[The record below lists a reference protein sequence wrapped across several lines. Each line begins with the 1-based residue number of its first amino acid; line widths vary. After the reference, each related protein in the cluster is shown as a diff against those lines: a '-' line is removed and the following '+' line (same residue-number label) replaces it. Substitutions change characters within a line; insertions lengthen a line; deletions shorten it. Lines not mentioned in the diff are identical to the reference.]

1 MFQDIRKK
9 SSSVLVTLMLSAII
23 LTFVISFGPEVEG
36 GCSGVSGY
44 VASVNGEIISMPDF
58 RFAYNNHYE
67 YYQRLF
73 GEFNQEMAQQY
84 KLHERTLD
92 SLIADILLAQEAKA
106 KGFRV
111 SEEELRREILDTPYF
126 QKNGVFDRDTYNQV
140 VQVALN
146 TTVAKFEK
154 KMEQEIL
161 ARKLRNFIIE
171 SGDLSNAEIREEYI
185 NNNEKINAFA
195 YSFRE
200 SSLKEEARQEML
212 AQISDDEVEN
222 YLEANL
228 NTAKLTYQDN
238 IPEYHEKIE
247 LEDEREIT
255 FEDVKHIVAK
265 DLILKNK
272 VDELIKSDSERL
284 IIALKGNPGFS
295 EEDFAQQFNSWN
307 IQKTEIPSVT
317 RNTKFVPGV
326 GFSPILVSKL
336 FEQKEGILSEVVET
350 EESVF
355 VVAGIKDHI
364 PADMGKF
371 EAEKEQIKNR
381 MRYAKASQLLQD
393 YIENL
398 RKNANIKINPNF
410 MKIYEGE

>member
-44 VASVNGEIISMPDF
+44 VANVNGEIITMPDF

-73 GEFNQEMAQQY
+73 GEFNQEMAKQY

-92 SLIADILLAQEAKA
+92 SLIGDILLSQEADK

-111 SEEELRREILDTPYF
+111 AEEELRQQILETPYF

-154 KMEQEIL
+154 KMEREIL
-161 ARKLRNFIIE
+161 AGKLRNFILE
-171 SGDLSNAEIREEYI
+171 SGDLSNTEIREEYI
-185 NNNEKINAFA
+185 NNNEKLDAFV
-195 YSFRE
+195 YSFKE
-200 SSLKEEARQEML
+200 SSLKNEIKEEIISR
-212 AQISDDEVEN
+212 ISDKETEQ
-222 YLEANL
+222 YLENNL
-228 NTAKLTYQDN
+228 NTARLHYQDN
-238 IPEYHEKIE
+238 IAKYTSDKEEGK
-247 LEDEREIT
+247 EIT
-255 FEDVKHIVAK
+255 FEDVKLTVTRDI
-265 DLILKNK
+265 ILKDK
-272 VDELIKSDSERL
+272 ITELIKNDSERL
-284 IIALKGNPGFS
+284 IVALKGNPDFS
-295 EEDFAQQFNSWN
+295 KEDIDLEFSSWN
-307 IQKTEIPSVT
+307 IERTEVPAI
-317 RNTKFVPGV
+317 TKNSKFIPGV
-326 GFSPILVSKL
+326 GFSPLLVSKL
-336 FEQKEGILSEVVET
+336 FEAKDGILNEVVET
-350 EESVF
+350 EESIF
-355 VVAGIKDHI
+355 AVAGIAKYF

-371 EAEKEQIKNR
+371 ESEKDQIKDR
-381 MRYAKASQLLQD
+381 MRYAKSSQLLQD
-393 YIENL
+393 YIENI
-398 RKNANIKINPNF
+398 RENSDIQINPNF